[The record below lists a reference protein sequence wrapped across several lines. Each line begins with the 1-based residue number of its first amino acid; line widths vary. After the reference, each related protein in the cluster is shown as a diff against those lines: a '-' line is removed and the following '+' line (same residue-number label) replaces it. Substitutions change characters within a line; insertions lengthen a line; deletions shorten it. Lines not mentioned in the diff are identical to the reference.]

1 MSVLMMTYELPF
13 SAKVQL
19 PLYEPMPACGRKNS
33 DLKYELINEVPDWV
47 TFDEQ
52 KRVVE
57 ISTDDD
63 KSLYGSNVPI

>member
-19 PLYEPMPACGRKNS
+19 PLYEPMPACGKKNS
-33 DLKYELINEVPDWV
+33 DLIYELVGEVPDWV
-47 TFDEQ
+47 YFDVQ

-57 ISTDDD
+57 IETDDD
-63 KSLYGSNVPI
+63 KSLYGSSVPI